1 MTSNAATRE
10 LVIGPESEP
19 SWRDL
24 RELWDHRELLWIL
37 ALRDVRVRYK
47 QASLGVAW
55 ALLQPLM
62 QTIIFTVLFNRM
74 AGFGSDGPIPYPVFC
89 LSGLTVWMLFASG
102 LSHASESL
110 VASSNLVTK
119 VYFPRVVIPLATI
132 LTALV
137 DFAVAALLLTGAL
150 IIFQVRPSVSVL
162 LAPPIA
168 VLAAACAASLGLWT
182 SALNL
187 RYRDVR
193 HALPFFIQIFIYVT
207 PVFYSSTR
215 IPARWQW
222 LLYLN
227 PMSAVVDGFRAALF
241 GAPLPWLRLFAAV
254 GTVAVVGVTGFIWFR
269 HTEQTFA
276 DRV

>member
-1 MTSNAATRE
+1 M
-10 LVIGPESEP
+10 
-19 SWRDL
+19 
-24 RELWDHRELLWIL
+24 
-37 ALRDVRVRYK
+37 RYK

-62 QTIIFTVLFNRM
+62 QTVIFTVLFNRM
-74 AGFGSDGPIPYPVFC
+74 AGFGSDGAIPYPVFC
-89 LSGLTVWMLFASG
+89 LSGLTVWALFAGG

-110 VASSNLVTK
+110 VSSSNLVTK
-119 VYFPRVVIPLATI
+119 VYFPRAVIPLATI

-137 DFAVAALLLTGAL
+137 DFAVAALLLIGAL
-150 IIFQVRPSVSVL
+150 VIFQVRPSLSAL
-162 LAPPIA
+162 LTLPLA

-207 PVFYSSTR
+207 PVFYSSAK

-227 PMSAVVDGFRAALF
+227 PMSAVVDGFRASLF
-241 GAPLPWLRLFAAV
+241 GAPLPWLRLFVAV
-254 GTVAVVGVTGFIWFR
+254 VTVVVVGVTGFVWFR
-269 HTEQTFA
+269 HLEQTFA